1 MLNRSHWH
9 RLVIGAMESAFAL
22 TAGITCARSQFPTP
36 ADGDWAE
43 GRGRL
48 AVRGGWRFLHLEGSP
63 REMGLQHGRLLR
75 PVVQRVFEEYTR
87 MIRIFRALSRS
98 ELLRRGRRL
107 EPHIPAPYLE
117 EMHGLA
123 DGAAM
128 AYEDILIAHTFLES
142 VQAVQCSCFAAY
154 GAATRGGPAT
164 VAQGRP
170 EYHRMGGEL
179 IFGRNLDFVSMG
191 VAQRCGLI
199 IFCKPD
205 GGIPFLSIAWPGWCG
220 AVTAV
225 NLAGL
230 CIGPLNVHR
239 VSANLEGTPYVIS
252 FRRMAQEAATCDEAV
267 ALLRATRRTYSNNIL
282 LAQTAPARRAVVAE
296 YTADEVVVREA
307 NPGDDFIAATNH
319 FRKLGRPAEPPRRS
333 GRGRYTL
340 LVARL
345 RRSHG
350 AIGLR
355 TDILADPRIH
365 LPNSLHTLV
374 AAPERRTFRLAMGRM
389 PAAEGPYRTL
399 SYDEYGI
406 RWATPATRG
415 EEARDSVHGREM
427 LAASGCC
434 KRPCAI
440 VQCDSQG
447 PADGGTGANGA
458 SPEDSGK

>member
-1 MLNRSHWH
+1 MLNRSSRH

-36 ADGDWAE
+36 ADGDWME

-75 PVVQRVFEEYTR
+75 PVMRRLFEEYMR
-87 MIRIFRALSRS
+87 MICLFRALSRA

-117 EMHGLA
+117 EMRGLA

-142 VQAVQCSCFAAY
+142 VQAVQCSCF
-154 GAATRGGPAT
+154 GAHGAVTRN
-164 VAQGRP
+164 
-170 EYHRMGGEL
+170 GEL

-191 VAQRCGLI
+191 IAQRCGLV

-220 AVTAV
+220 AITAV

-230 CIGPLNVHR
+230 CIGPLNVKR
-239 VSANLEGTPYVIS
+239 IAANLEGTPYVIS
-252 FRRMAQEAATCDEAV
+252 FRQMAQEAATCDEAV
-267 ALLRATRRTYSNNIL
+267 SLLRATRRTYSNNIL

-296 YTADEVVVREA
+296 YTADEVAVREA
-307 NPGDDFIAATNH
+307 APGDDFIAATNH
-319 FRKLGRPAEPPRRS
+319 FCKLGRPVELQAPRGS
-333 GRGRYTL
+333 GRYATL
-340 LVARL
+340 MARL
-345 RRSHG
+345 RERPG

-355 TDILADPRIH
+355 TNILADPRIH
-365 LPNSLHTLV
+365 LPNSLQTLI
-374 AAPERRTFRLAMGRM
+374 AAPERRTLRLAMGRM

-399 SYDEYGI
+399 SYDENGI
-406 RWATPATRG
+406 RLATRATAALQPPGPVRATP
-415 EEARDSVHGREM
+415 S
-427 LAASGCC
+427 
-434 KRPCAI
+434 
-440 VQCDSQG
+440 
-447 PADGGTGANGA
+447 
-458 SPEDSGK
+458 

>member
-1 MLNRSHWH
+1 MLNRSRWH

-36 ADGDWAE
+36 ADGDWRE

-75 PVVQRVFEEYTR
+75 PVIQRVFEEYIG
-87 MIRIFRALSRS
+87 MIRLFRALSRA

-117 EMHGLA
+117 EMRGLA

-128 AYEDILIAHTFLES
+128 AYDDILIAHTFLES
-142 VQAVQCSCFAAY
+142 VQAVQCSCFAAH
-154 GAATRGGPAT
+154 GAATRAC
-164 VAQGRP
+164 P
-170 EYHRMGGEL
+170 ESDRRGGEL

-191 VAQRCGLI
+191 IAQRCGLV

-205 GGIPFLSIAWPGWCG
+205 GAIPFLSIAWPGWCG
-220 AVTAV
+220 AITAV

-230 CIGPLNVHR
+230 CIGPLNVKR
-239 VSANLEGTPYVIS
+239 IAANLEGTPYVIS
-252 FRRMAQEAATCDEAV
+252 FRQMAQEAATCDEAV

-282 LAQTAPARRAVVAE
+282 LAQTAPARRAIVAE

-307 NPGDDFIAATNH
+307 APGDDFIAATNH
-319 FRKLGRPAEPPRRS
+319 FRKLGRPVEFQAPRGS
-333 GRGRYTL
+333 GRYATL
-340 LVARL
+340 MARL
-345 RRSHG
+345 RERFG

-355 TDILADPRIH
+355 TNILADPRIH
-365 LPNSLHTLV
+365 LPNSLQTLV

-399 SYDEYGI
+399 NYDENGI
-406 RWATPATRG
+406 RLATPVTPGPVRATP
-415 EEARDSVHGREM
+415 S
-427 LAASGCC
+427 
-434 KRPCAI
+434 
-440 VQCDSQG
+440 
-447 PADGGTGANGA
+447 
-458 SPEDSGK
+458 

>member
-1 MLNRSHWH
+1 MLNRSRWH
-9 RLVIGAMESAFAL
+9 RLQIGAMESAFAL

-75 PVVQRVFEEYTR
+75 PVVQRIFEEYIG
-87 MIRIFRALSRS
+87 MIRWFRALSRA

-107 EPHIPAPYLE
+107 EPHIPAAYLD
-117 EMHGLA
+117 EMRGLA

-128 AYEDILIAHTFLES
+128 AYDDILIAHTFLES

-154 GAATRGGPAT
+154 EAATRGD
-164 VAQGRP
+164 P
-170 EYHRMGGEL
+170 EQRRTGGEL

-191 VAQRCGLI
+191 IAQRCGLI

-205 GGIPFLSIAWPGWCG
+205 RGIPFLSIAWPGWCG
-220 AVTAV
+220 AITAV

-239 VSANLEGTPYVIS
+239 ISANLEGTPYVIS
-252 FRRMAQEAATCDEAV
+252 FRQMAQEAATCDEAV

-296 YTADEVVVREA
+296 YTADEVAVREA
-307 NPGDDFIAATNH
+307 RPGDDFIAATNH
-319 FRKLGRPAEPPRRS
+319 FRKLGRPAELPDPRGS
-333 GRGRYTL
+333 GRYARL
-340 LVARL
+340 MARL
-345 RRSHG
+345 RERPG

-365 LPNSLHTLV
+365 LPNSLQALI

-389 PAAEGPYRTL
+389 PAAAGPYRTL

-406 RWATPATRG
+406 RLATPATP
-415 EEARDSVHGREM
+415 GRQT
-427 LAASGCC
+427 
-434 KRPCAI
+434 P
-440 VQCDSQG
+440 G
-447 PADGGTGANGA
+447 PVRATP
-458 SPEDSGK
+458 S

>member
-1 MLNRSHWH
+1 MLNRARWH

-36 ADGDWAE
+36 ADGDRTE

-75 PVVQRVFEEYTR
+75 PVVQRLFEEYLR
-87 MIRIFRALSRS
+87 MIRLFRALSRA

-128 AYEDILIAHTFLES
+128 DYDDVLIAHTFLES
-142 VQAVQCSCFAAY
+142 VQAVQCSCFAAH
-154 GAATRGGPAT
+154 GAATR
-164 VAQGRP
+164 
-170 EYHRMGGEL
+170 GGEL

-191 VAQRCGLI
+191 IAQRCGLI
-199 IFCKPD
+199 LFCKPD
-205 GGIPFLSIAWPGWCG
+205 RGIPFLSIAWPGWCG
-220 AVTAV
+220 AITAV

-239 VSANLEGTPYVIS
+239 ISANLEGTPYVIS
-252 FRRMAQEAATCDEAV
+252 FRQMAQEAATCGEAV

-282 LAQTAPARRAVVAE
+282 LAQTTPERRAVVAE

-319 FRKLGRPAEPPRRS
+319 FRKLGRPAELPDRR
-333 GRGRYTL
+333 GPGRYAS
-340 LVARL
+340 LVDRL
-345 RRSHG
+345 RERPG

-355 TDILADPRIH
+355 TDILADPRVH
-365 LPNSLHTLV
+365 LPNSLHALV

-389 PAAEGPYRTL
+389 PAAAGPYRTFE
-399 SYDEYGI
+399 YDERGI
-406 RWATPATRG
+406 G
-415 EEARDSVHGREM
+415 FCM
-427 LAASGCC
+427 
-434 KRPCAI
+434 
-440 VQCDSQG
+440 
-447 PADGGTGANGA
+447 
-458 SPEDSGK
+458 

>member
-1 MLNRSHWH
+1 
-9 RLVIGAMESAFAL
+9 MESAFAL

-75 PVVQRVFEEYTR
+75 PVVQRLFEEYIR
-87 MIRIFRALSRS
+87 MIRLFRALSRA

-117 EMHGLA
+117 EMRGLA

-128 AYEDILIAHTFLES
+128 AYDDILIAHTFLES
-142 VQAVQCSCFAAY
+142 VQAVQCSCFAAH
-154 GAATRGGPAT
+154 GAATR
-164 VAQGRP
+164 
-170 EYHRMGGEL
+170 GGEL

-191 VAQRCGLI
+191 IAQRCGLV

-205 GGIPFLSIAWPGWCG
+205 RGIPFLSIAWPGWCG
-220 AVTAV
+220 AITAV

-252 FRRMAQEAATCDEAV
+252 FRQMAQEAATCDEAV

-282 LAQTAPARRAVVAE
+282 LAQMAPARRAVVAE

-307 NPGDDFIAATNH
+307 DPGDDFIAATNH
-319 FRKLGRPAEPPRRS
+319 FRKLGRPAERRAAAATAATRCWWTGCASAPARSSCGRTSSPTRASICRTAFTPSSPRPSAARSAWRWAGCPPRK
-333 GRGRYTL
+333 GRI
-340 LVARL
+340 AR
-345 RRSHG
+345 
-350 AIGLR
+350 
-355 TDILADPRIH
+355 
-365 LPNSLHTLV
+365 
-374 AAPERRTFRLAMGRM
+374 
-389 PAAEGPYRTL
+389 
-399 SYDEYGI
+399 
-406 RWATPATRG
+406 
-415 EEARDSVHGREM
+415 
-427 LAASGCC
+427 
-434 KRPCAI
+434 
-440 VQCDSQG
+440 
-447 PADGGTGANGA
+447 
-458 SPEDSGK
+458 